1 MTKQWAV
8 IGGGVAGITAVA
20 KLLDENIDGK
30 NIHWICSDFCVGD
43 LGEKWRNVSGN
54 TSVKRVKDFL
64 LAYESFDLKK
74 RQSDFDIFK
83 MPEDQT
89 CYLNDIVKPLEYS
102 TKVLI
107 TKVNIYNQLAIDVK
121 STDQNVTITLDNG
134 QKITSN
140 KAIVAIG
147 AEPKKALY
155 QDVQEIGLDIA
166 LDPSR
171 LSKVISAD
179 DTVAVFGSSHSAI
192 LILKSLVENNVKK
205 IVNFYIEDI
214 KYAVDTPDG
223 IINDNTGLKGVAA
236 EWSREFLEQNL
247 LANLIRV
254 KCSEH
259 NLKRYLPVVNK
270 AIYSIGFERRKL
282 KINGN
287 NNRDYN
293 KETGEIVENVY
304 GFGIAY
310 PNLKKDLSGQDEY
323 QVGVGKFVKH
333 INDSFD
339 IWNS

>member
-1 MTKQWAV
+1 MAKQWTV

-20 KLLDENIDGK
+20 KLLDENVGGK

-43 LGEKWRNVSGN
+43 LGKKWRNVSGN
-54 TSVKRVKDFL
+54 TSVKRVKEFL
-64 LAYESFDLKK
+64 LAYESFDLKE

-89 CYLNDIVKPLEYS
+89 CYLSDIVKPLEHS
-102 TKVLI
+102 IKVLV
-107 TKVNIYNQLAIDVK
+107 TKVNIYRQLAINVK
-121 STDQNVTITLDNG
+121 STNQNVTITLDNS

-166 LDPSR
+166 LDQSR
-171 LSKVISAD
+171 LSQAISPD
-179 DTVAVFGSSHSAI
+179 DTVAVFGSSHSAV

-236 EWSREFLEQNL
+236 KWAKQYLDK
-247 LANLIRV
+247 NLI
-254 KCSEH
+254 E
-259 NLKRYLPVVNK
+259 NLIQVRSTKANIAKFLPEEGYL
-270 AIYSIGFERRKL
+270 F
-282 KINGN
+282 
-287 NNRDYN
+287 NR
-293 KETGEIVENVY
+293 I
-304 GFGIAY
+304 
-310 PNLKKDLSGQDEY
+310 
-323 QVGVGKFVKH
+323 
-333 INDSFD
+333 
-339 IWNS
+339 